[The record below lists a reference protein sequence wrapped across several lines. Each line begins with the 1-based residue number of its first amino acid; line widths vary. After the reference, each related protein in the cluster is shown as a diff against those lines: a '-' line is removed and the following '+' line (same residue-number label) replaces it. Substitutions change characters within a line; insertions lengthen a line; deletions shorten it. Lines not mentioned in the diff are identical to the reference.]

1 MGTPLSPQLSI
12 SLAVAV
18 TATLGLIAYV
28 VARML
33 PAARAALSR
42 QHHPAV
48 VARTDNPY
56 DNILTKAE
64 LLLTYAVG
72 NGIEVGEAERR
83 AIYNF
88 RLTDKDKKDQN
99 ADTVD
104 ALYLAYM
111 KLSKAVTPRTAESI
125 TETSLERN
133 RGVQKY
139 RKIAVILSLFVI
151 PFSVLSFVSSAI
163 STKIGQEIDEG
174 NSLIL
179 QLREALGPNFAGN
192 QDKLNNSDIIMK
204 TQQLSTTMRA
214 LHETGNEIGYTL
226 FGMMPSVPPDPQAI
240 PAGLPDV
247 AQTITDMIPEFQQ
260 LRQYG

>member
-1 MGTPLSPQLSI
+1 MAGYSLAREGLAAGASKFPVEKGPFMGTPLSPQLSI

-28 VARML
+28 LARML
-33 PAARAALSR
+33 PAARTALLR
-42 QHHPAV
+42 QHQPAA

-88 RLTDKDKKDQN
+88 RLTDKEDQN

-139 RKIAVILSLFVI
+139 RKIAVILSMFVI

-163 STKIGQEIDEG
+163 STKIGQEID
-174 NSLIL
+174 
-179 QLREALGPNFAGN
+179 
-192 QDKLNNSDIIMK
+192 
-204 TQQLSTTMRA
+204 
-214 LHETGNEIGYTL
+214 
-226 FGMMPSVPPDPQAI
+226 
-240 PAGLPDV
+240 
-247 AQTITDMIPEFQQ
+247 
-260 LRQYG
+260 

>member
-1 MGTPLSPQLSI
+1 LVAGASKFPVEKGLFMGTPLSPQLSI

-33 PAARAALSR
+33 PAGRAALSR
-42 QHHPAV
+42 QHQPTA

-88 RLTDKDKKDQN
+88 RLTDKKDQN

-133 RGVQKY
+133 RGVQNTE
-139 RKIAVILSLFVI
+139 R
-151 PFSVLSFVSSAI
+151 
-163 STKIGQEIDEG
+163 
-174 NSLIL
+174 
-179 QLREALGPNFAGN
+179 
-192 QDKLNNSDIIMK
+192 
-204 TQQLSTTMRA
+204 
-214 LHETGNEIGYTL
+214 
-226 FGMMPSVPPDPQAI
+226 
-240 PAGLPDV
+240 
-247 AQTITDMIPEFQQ
+247 
-260 LRQYG
+260 